1 MNSINKIS
9 NKVNNINKSKKIF
22 KRNKSSKNNLFNK
35 LALYNPYTKEENLFN
50 NKSHKEILL
59 SFIKKAQ
66 MALLLDIKSNNCI
79 TKKEKIK
86 YFKKLIS
93 DLKQNLIYMLI
104 EKKTKEKFLMKKI
117 NKIKKSLQDKIYNS
131 KQEKEN
137 NKDIKYEDLIKETEV
152 LEKSYGGNELS
163 KLKMINFVAENEIQK
178 LDFLIQN
185 KSYINYYIK
194 TTNIYP
200 EERVE
205 LFCNHQKED
214 TKEIDQSYNS
224 LLNKAKEE
232 LNFLTKEKIKQDKEI
247 EEIKNEINQIKSKI
261 EFEQIKPD
269 DIIFEVSQENKSI
282 NNISHLYNDYFE
294 NSIIFSKDYNNYLN
308 DKILEN
314 NKIKSE
320 ERNNH
325 KKKFKISKNNFENVL
340 NLNMN
345 INFNIKINKF
355 ISKLINKS
363 KIKKKNKK
371 KNNNNTQD
379 NNDFLK
385 LKKTKK
391 KKHNDNEN
399 RIKIPQ
405 NLVIKRKLSDNVI
418 IAH

>member
-1 MNSINKIS
+1 MNSLNKIFI
-9 NKVNNINKSKKIF
+9 KVNNKNESKKIP
-22 KRNKSSKNNLFNK
+22 KRNKSKNNLFNK
-35 LALYNPYTKEENLFN
+35 LSLYSPYSKEENLFN

-59 SFIKKAQ
+59 SLIKASQ
-66 MALLLDIKSNNCI
+66 MDLLLQIKSNNFI
-79 TKKEKIK
+79 TKKDKMN
-86 YFKKLIS
+86 YFKKLIT
-93 DLKQNLIYMLI
+93 DLNQNLIYMLI
-104 EKKTKEKFLMKKI
+104 EKKSKEIYLNKKKNEI
-117 NKIKKSLQDKIYNS
+117 EKNLQKEIYNS
-131 KQEKEN
+131 NQIKEN
-137 NKDIKYEDLIKETEV
+137 SKETKYEDFIKETEV

>member
-1 MNSINKIS
+1 MNSLNKIYI
-9 NKVNNINKSKKIF
+9 KVNNINESKKIP
-22 KRNKSSKNNLFNK
+22 KRNKSKNNLFNK
-35 LALYNPYTKEENLFN
+35 LSLYSPYSKEENLFN

-59 SFIKKAQ
+59 SLIKESQ
-66 MALLLDIKSNNCI
+66 IDLLLQIKSNNFI
-79 TKKEKIK
+79 TKKDKMN
-86 YFKKLIS
+86 YFKKLIT
-93 DLKQNLIYMLI
+93 DLNQNLIYMLI
-104 EKKTKEKFLMKKI
+104 EKKSKEIYLNKK
-117 NKIKKSLQDKIYNS
+117 KKETEKNLQKKIYNS
-131 KQEKEN
+131 NQINEKSKET
-137 NKDIKYEDLIKETEV
+137 KYEDFIKETEV

-214 TKEIDQSYNS
+214 SKEIDESYNS

-294 NSIIFSKDYNNYLN
+294 NSIIISKDYNNYLN
-308 DKILEN
+308 DKKLESD
-314 NKIKSE
+314 KIKI
-320 ERNNH
+320 RR
-325 KKKFKISKNNFENVL
+325 KK
-340 NLNMN
+340 
-345 INFNIKINKF
+345 
-355 ISKLINKS
+355 
-363 KIKKKNKK
+363 
-371 KNNNNTQD
+371 
-379 NNDFLK
+379 
-385 LKKTKK
+385 
-391 KKHNDNEN
+391 
-399 RIKIPQ
+399 
-405 NLVIKRKLSDNVI
+405 
-418 IAH
+418 

>member
-137 NKDIKYEDLIKETEV
+137 NKDIKYEDFIKETEV

-163 KLKMINFVAENEIQK
+163 KLKMLNFVAENELQK

-185 KSYINYYIK
+185 KTYINNYVK
-194 TTNIYP
+194 STNIYP

-205 LFCNHQKED
+205 LFRDYQKED
-214 TKEIDQSYNS
+214 SKDIDESYNC
-224 LLNKAKEE
+224 LINKAKEE
-232 LNFLTKEKIKQDKEI
+232 LNLFTKEKIKQNKEI
-247 EEIKNEINQIKSKI
+247 EEIKNEINQFKKKI
-261 EFEQIKPD
+261 EFEKIKATS
-269 DIIFEVSQENKSI
+269 IIFEVSQENKSV
-282 NNISHLYNDYFE
+282 NDISQIYNDYIDK
-294 NSIIFSKDYNNYLN
+294 NIIISNINDNNPLN
-308 DKILEN
+308 DIKLEN
-314 NKIKSE
+314 NKIASNE
-320 ERNNH
+320 ENN
-325 KKKFKISKNNFENVL
+325 KIFSISNKNLEKIL

-345 INFNIKINKF
+345 INFNIKINNY
-355 ISKLINKS
+355 ISKVINKS
-363 KIKKKNKK
+363 INNNNCIIDNNDNFKQKKNKV
-371 KNNNNTQD
+371 
-379 NNDFLK
+379 
-385 LKKTKK
+385 
-391 KKHNDNEN
+391 NDNEN
-399 RIKIPQ
+399 KITNISQ
-405 NLVIKRKLSDNVI
+405 NLIIRRELSDNEI
-418 IAH
+418 IVH

>member
-1 MNSINKIS
+1 MNSLNKIYI
-9 NKVNNINKSKKIF
+9 KVNNINESKKIP
-22 KRNKSSKNNLFNK
+22 KRNKSKNNLFNK
-35 LALYNPYTKEENLFN
+35 LSLYSPYSKEENLFN

-59 SFIKKAQ
+59 SLIKESQ
-66 MALLLDIKSNNCI
+66 IDLLLQIKSNNFI
-79 TKKEKIK
+79 TKKDKMN
-86 YFKKLIS
+86 YFKKLIT
-93 DLKQNLIYMLI
+93 DLNQNLIYMLI
-104 EKKTKEKFLMKKI
+104 EKKSKEIYLNKKKNEI
-117 NKIKKSLQDKIYNS
+117 EKNLQKEIYNS
-131 KQEKEN
+131 NQIKEKSKET
-137 NKDIKYEDLIKETEV
+137 KYEDFIKETEV

-205 LFCNHQKED
+205 LFCNYQKED
-214 TKEIDQSYNS
+214 SKEIDESYNS

-294 NSIIFSKDYNNYLN
+294 NSIIISKDYNNYLN
-308 DKILEN
+308 DKKLEN

-363 KIKKKNKK
+363 KIKKKNKMQ
-371 KNNNNTQD
+371 NNNNTQD

-391 KKHNDNEN
+391 KKHNDDEN

-405 NLVIKRKLSDNVI
+405 NLVIKK
-418 IAH
+418 